1 VDLLTAARA
10 ALLARRVWKDADAEV
25 ATCAQEQ
32 GISKDEAWA
41 GVHAAVLMKR
51 DNIGR
56 GLLDLADPL
65 GWRAAA
71 QAFKD
76 AEGGSAS

>member
-1 VDLLTAARA
+1 MDPATVAQA
-10 ALLARRVWKDADAEV
+10 ALLARRVWRDADAEV
-25 ATCAQEQ
+25 AACAEKQ
-32 GISKDEAWA
+32 GISKEEAWA

-76 AEGGSAS
+76 AERCES

>member
-1 VDLLTAARA
+1 MDPVTVAQA
-10 ALLARRVWKDADAEV
+10 ALLARRAWRDADAEV
-25 ATCAQEQ
+25 AACAEKQ
-32 GISKDEAWA
+32 GISKEAWA

-51 DNIGR
+51 DNIRR

-76 AEGGSAS
+76 AERGSAS